1 MGATVGGG
9 TKRRTSKRAALASTV
24 AVVAVAS
31 MSALSPA
38 VAIGSRP
45 RGAAAPG
52 SSITAG
58 SAAARAGRAAQPNQT
73 PQQTSQG
80 AVPTSQ
86 TPQQTSQ
93 GAGPTSQTPQQT
105 GQTSQGAGPT
115 AAPTRAA
122 SSQWGLYA
130 PDFPGTLATV
140 DAVQSAVGRRADYVM
155 WYVHWAGPYSQLNL
169 SDLAAVAG
177 NGSTPEIT
185 WMSDDP
191 TGATT
196 ITDTAVA
203 SGRYDSYIRSWAEGL
218 RSFGRPV
225 LLRFDHEMN
234 GNWYG
239 WSPGVN
245 GNTAAGYI
253 AAWRHVHGIF
263 AAVGATNVTFVWSPN
278 VSYSGST
285 PLASVYPG
293 DGYVGMVALDGY
305 NWGPLDGHVWQTP
318 EEVFGPSVAEITAV
332 THRPLMIGEV
342 GSTEVGG
349 DKAAWIGQ
357 FFDLLR
363 STPAIRG
370 FVWFDADK
378 ETDWRLNSSPQTL
391 AAFEAGLTG

>member
-1 MGATVGGG
+1 VTPRPSPANAPPN
-9 TKRRTSKRAALASTV
+9 SLANALAGTPTN
-24 AVVAVAS
+24 APFTAPPAS
-31 MSALSPA
+31 
-38 VAIGSRP
+38 
-45 RGAAAPG
+45 
-52 SSITAG
+52 
-58 SAAARAGRAAQPNQT
+58 
-73 PQQTSQG
+73 
-80 AVPTSQ
+80 PTS
-86 TPQQTSQ
+86 PSNNTSS
-93 GAGPTSQTPQQT
+93 GYG
-105 GQTSQGAGPT
+105 GH
-115 AAPTRAA
+115 
-122 SSQWGLYA
+122 WGLYA

-169 SDLAAVAG
+169 SDLAAAAG
-177 NGSTPEIT
+177 NGSTPVIT

-191 TGATT
+191 TGATA
-196 ITDTAVA
+196 ITDRAIA
-203 SGRYDSYIRSWAEGL
+203 AGRYDSYIRSWAQGL

-245 GNTAAGYI
+245 GNTAASYI

-263 AAVGATNVTFVWSPN
+263 AAAGATNATFVWSPN
-278 VSYSGST
+278 VDYTGAT

-293 DGYVGMVALDGY
+293 DSYVGMVALDGY

-318 EEVFGPSVAEITAV
+318 AEVFGPSVQKITAL
-332 THRPLMIGEV
+332 TRRPLIIAEV
-342 GSTEVGG
+342 GSAAVGG

-357 FFDLLR
+357 FFDMLR
-363 STPAIRG
+363 STPSIRG